1 MNFTNRLLITVLL
14 GLFLSACGGNK
25 GTTGT
30 TSENTSTTLP
40 TSNTGTTGNTGTV
53 VDPNLSNAF
62 NTGLSLQQL
71 RGLGIE
77 GDPLN
82 YKTIYFNY
90 NSSNIDQRSRVIV
103 RAHARY
109 LQSRSNLRVTLEGHA
124 DERGTRDYNLA
135 LGERRAKTVSALM
148 KTIANNSINTI
159 SYGEERP
166 IDSGHNDSAWSR
178 NRRVQISY

>member
-14 GLFLSACGGNK
+14 GLFLSACASNND
-25 GTTGT
+25 TPV
-30 TSENTSTTLP
+30 TSNDNTSTTLP
-40 TSNTGTTGNTGTV
+40 TTNNTSGTATTV

-77 GDPLN
+77 GDPLK

-103 RAHARY
+103 RAHARH

-166 IDSGHNDSAWSR
+166 VDSGHNDSAWSR

>member
-14 GLFLSACGGNK
+14 GLFLSACASNNN
-25 GTTGT
+25 TPATSNESTG
-30 TSENTSTTLP
+30 TTLP
-40 TSNTGTTGNTGTV
+40 TTNNTGSTGSV
-53 VDPNLSNAF
+53 VDPSLSNAF
-62 NTGLSLQQL
+62 NTGLSAQQL
-71 RGLGIE
+71 RSLGIE

-90 NSSNIDQRSRVIV
+90 NSSNIDQRSDVIV